1 VKIVSNLFQPT
12 LLSLS
17 TQYYIGEQGMCMFCG
32 LGFYPWMALSTCN
45 HTHEDQNDAA
55 SQGSRAIEI
64 LKERYAKGEITKEQ
78 FMEMRKTIEQ

>member
-1 VKIVSNLFQPT
+1 
-12 LLSLS
+12 
-17 TQYYIGEQGMCMFCG
+17 
-32 LGFYPWMALSTCN
+32 MALSTCN
-45 HTHEDQNDAA
+45 HTHEDQNDAV